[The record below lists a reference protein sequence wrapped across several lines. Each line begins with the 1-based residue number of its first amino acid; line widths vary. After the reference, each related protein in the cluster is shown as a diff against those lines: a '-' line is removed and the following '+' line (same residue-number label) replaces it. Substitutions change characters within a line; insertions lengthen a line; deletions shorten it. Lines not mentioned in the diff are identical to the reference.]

1 MLTAL
6 LAQGETIN
14 LRPGQ
19 GFTVPLETLTFGQV
33 IGAAIVLILIIAA
46 IVFFFMLVIGG
57 VRWISSGG
65 DKTATEA
72 ARNQITAAL
81 VGLVIVFAAWAILQ
95 LIQVFFGIDI
105 LGGLQVI
112 NVQTITP

>member
-1 MLTAL
+1 MLSGL

-19 GFTVPLETLTFGQV
+19 GFAVPLETLTFGQV
-33 IGAAIVLILIIAA
+33 IGAAIVLILI
-46 IVFFFMLVIGG
+46 LGG
-57 VRWISSGG
+57 VRWITSGG
-65 DKTATEA
+65 DKAQTEA
-72 ARNQITAAL
+72 ARGSITAAL

-95 LIQVFFGIDI
+95 LIQIFFGIDI

-112 NVQTITP
+112 NVQSITP

>member
-1 MLTAL
+1 MLSGL

-19 GFTVPLETLTFGQV
+19 GFAVPLETLTFGQV

-46 IVFFFMLVIGG
+46 IVFFFILILGG
-57 VRWISSGG
+57 VRWITSGG
-65 DKTATEA
+65 DKAQTEA
-72 ARNQITAAL
+72 ARGSITAAL

-95 LIQVFFGIDI
+95 LIQIFFGIDI

-112 NVQTITP
+112 NVQSITP